1 MRLCIVI
8 AGLLIT
14 VNIMGQ
20 FSSYR
25 QLLIF
30 SNKAN
35 VQLEQ
40 HQLGLLNKAVA
51 GVKERAIKISIIESE
66 GSLFEKYKVDTTQYT
81 VILIGKDGF
90 EKYRTNKIIEIDQL
104 FGIIDA
110 MPMRKSEMKKS
121 NKD

>member
-1 MRLCIVI
+1 MRFCILI
-8 AGLLIT
+8 TGLLIT

-30 SNKAN
+30 SNKGNAP
-35 VQLEQ
+35 LEQ

-51 GVKERAIKISIIESE
+51 GVKERAIKISIIEKES
-66 GSLFEKYKVDTTQYT
+66 SLFEKYKVDTTQYT

-90 EKYRTNKIIEIDQL
+90 EKYRTNKIIEIDKL
-104 FGIIDA
+104 FSIIDA
-110 MPMRKSEMKKS
+110 MPMRRSEMKKS